1 MLFLHTGEACLR
13 RVCCTVGTEVLRSCR
28 ATAAAQLVH
37 QPYTP
42 NAQPPS
48 EACELSRFF
57 CSNAADSCGPSS
69 TSDSVCPQSFRG
81 PLPRKRWN
89 QCATLAAP
97 WSTHSRTFATA
108 GSETQAAM
116 DEPESNDPVGDASFI
131 DDTLQFHN
139 PESTAGETTWNLIWD
154 GEEDGEEGEE
164 DLEVW
169 ECDFTG
175 GAIPNN
181 DVNSLLSNKAKWE
194 IHDTFKDNPEQ

>member
-1 MLFLHTGEACLR
+1 
-13 RVCCTVGTEVLRSCR
+13 
-28 ATAAAQLVH
+28 
-37 QPYTP
+37 
-42 NAQPPS
+42 
-48 EACELSRFF
+48 
-57 CSNAADSCGPSS
+57 
-69 TSDSVCPQSFRG
+69 
-81 PLPRKRWN
+81 
-89 QCATLAAP
+89 
-97 WSTHSRTFATA
+97 
-108 GSETQAAM
+108 M